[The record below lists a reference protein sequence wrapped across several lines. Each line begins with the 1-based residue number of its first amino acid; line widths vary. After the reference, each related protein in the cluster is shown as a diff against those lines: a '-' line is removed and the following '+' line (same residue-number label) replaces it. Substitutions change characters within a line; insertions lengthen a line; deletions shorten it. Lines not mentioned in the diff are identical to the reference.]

1 MLKPSLTDFT
11 DFVEKPKPVKIKTK
25 YEIQKEINLYM
36 NIALFFVILI
46 GIGFLYYRGKH
57 KQEREQIAQKKITEL
72 DDYMK
77 DYMEEQMI
85 SSMLNQ
91 QNYNV
96 PY

>member
-25 YEIQKEINLYM
+25 YEIQKDINLYM
-36 NIALFFVILI
+36 NIALFLIILI
-46 GIGFLYYRGKH
+46 GVGILYYRGKY
-57 KQEREQIAQKKITEL
+57 KQERELSAQKKITEL